1 VNRSA
6 SPYAYV
12 GPAFEEARVF
22 DAMRVGVVSC
32 RPQTPLVDVARMMIG
47 YGIHSVVVS
56 EMGRPDEPWGLV
68 ADLDLVTAV
77 AEGLT
82 DGLARDVAS
91 TELITIRDDEPLEHA
106 AQMMSEHGLTHL
118 IAVQP
123 TTGRPVGV
131 ISALALVGALAP
143 PIVLAHGAVH
153 HPRALPPMA
162 QARVA
167 DVMRVGVLSCA
178 PETSLRDLAQTMASH
193 RVHCVVI
200 TDVGGEQERAWGIA
214 SDLDVAA
221 SAGPDADR
229 RSAREVARTSP
240 VTVEPDTP
248 VVHAAHMMADNETT
262 HLVVVEGGNGA
273 PTAVVST
280 LDIAAVLA
288 ASTP

>member
-1 VNRSA
+1 MNRSA
-6 SPYAYV
+6 SPYTYF

-56 EMGRPDEPWGLV
+56 QMGRPDEPWGVV

-77 AEGLT
+77 AEGLA
-82 DGLARDVAS
+82 DGMARDVAS

-106 AQMMSEHGLTHL
+106 AQLMSEHGLTHL

-123 TTGRPVGV
+123 TTGRPAGV
-131 ISALALVGALAP
+131 VSALSLVGALAAP
-143 PIVLAHGAVH
+143 VVLAHGAVQQ
-153 HPRALPPMA
+153 PRAVPPLD

-178 PETSLRDLAQTMASH
+178 PETSLRDLAQTMSSH
-193 RVHCVVI
+193 RVHCVVV
-200 TDVGGEQERAWGIA
+200 TDLGGGQERAWGIA

-229 RSAREVARTSP
+229 RPAREVARTAL
-240 VTVEPDTP
+240 VTVGPDAS
-248 VVHAAHMMADNETT
+248 VVEAAHLMAENDTT
-262 HLVVVEGGNGA
+262 HLVVVEAGDGT
-273 PTAVVST
+273 PTGVVST

-288 ASTP
+288 ASET